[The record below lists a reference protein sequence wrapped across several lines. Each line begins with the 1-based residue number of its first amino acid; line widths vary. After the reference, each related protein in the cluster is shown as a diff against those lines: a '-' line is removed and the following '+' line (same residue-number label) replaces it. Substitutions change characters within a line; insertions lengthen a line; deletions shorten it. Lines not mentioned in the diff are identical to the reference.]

1 MKYFVILA
9 LVATVASAA
18 VNRPIKPTVVPSE
31 IQEIIA
37 AINNPSTDPA
47 TAAALEQLLLDF
59 YGVEGSPISVGPVI
73 VENPELEPIS
83 VDPVI
88 VDPVIVNPSPVAV
101 PESSSA
107 PLVQLILNINQ
118 VQPGPVAVPPSVAVV
133 PEIVGEPVQIVDSA
147 PETVQVV
154 DSLPVQIVESPAA
167 VDPVQ
172 VVESAPTPIEPI
184 IVATPVL
191 PSPVVPLPAQL
202 N

>member
-1 MKYFVILA
+1 MKFFIAFA
-9 LVATVASAA
+9 LIATVASAA
-18 VNRPIKPTVVPSE
+18 FNTPIKPTVVPSE
-31 IQEIIA
+31 IHEIIA

-47 TAAALEQLLLDF
+47 TAAALEQMLLDF

-73 VENPELEPIS
+73 VENPEPEPIS

-107 PLVQLILNINQ
+107 PLVQIILNINQ
-118 VQPGPVAVPPSVAVV
+118 AQSGPVAIPPGVALI
-133 PEIVGEPVQIVDSA
+133 PEIVGEPVQIVDSP

-154 DSLPVQIVESPAA
+154 ETPAV
-167 VDPVQ
+167 VDPVL
-172 VVESAPTPIEPI
+172 VVESAPTPAEPI
-184 IVATPVL
+184 IVSPPILPVPIITL
-191 PSPVVPLPAQL
+191 PDEL